1 MGKGGGSGSKV
12 YDYYGTIAGAVCAGP
27 VDELVSIIVDGRSVW
42 PKATQWAAGQSIT
55 TGQLRQWLGIVYKA
69 LSNHTTSSG
78 NKPPNATYWTRYT
91 LDRASTTNPA
101 ALTIEGYGS
110 AYLYWGTT
118 TQTLD
123 AVGEATMSAKGH
135 PPYRRQCFIVLKD
148 FLFGRERTSA
158 PNVEVIVRKK
168 PSQSIIT
175 GDPAALT
182 DGQANP
188 VSALADL
195 YTDPVFGAGLTADS
209 LGGPDSTTWQ
219 STATAL
225 YGISSQVAIS
235 PILTAARTLRQIT
248 ADFLAY
254 YDGWVRF
261 SGAGEIETGRFAH
274 NAAPP
279 TFTDATIIDYND
291 LIEEVNFTADGWA
304 TTFNQTQVRFNDRE
318 RSYKDGAVSAVSG
331 YNLTVTGEPRTS
343 KIDRPWITRR
353 QQASDHCAEWQK
365 IFGEPKISGSLVV
378 RSEKAS
384 SIRPGDLFQLTHD
397 ALSVSIVCRCLGK
410 DIAQPPA
417 GRVTI
422 RFESDRASAPLP
434 YQPTA
439 TPSEGSPFPDN
450 ESLVYNA
457 FLQPPPAM
465 IDGTTDAM
473 VVPLIARRTPDGDL
487 TVGANVWLRRSDASG
502 FYLLGSVQQF
512 AITGVLDQA
521 YDGFTTYLT
530 SSRSRTS
537 NVATLT
543 LASAHQLKVGMVVQI
558 SDLTDNS
565 FNGVVT
571 VASVP
576 SSTSFTYS
584 NTGSNVST
592 TTDTSGVVDCL
603 YDDLNESFHFAQAA
617 NTNWSD
623 RAKMLQTQTEDAIND
638 HALLAIVFNQSNLKQ
653 FEVMTVR
660 EMRLGVGESFYRLK
674 VRRARFGTAKR
685 AAVAD
690 DPVWIVYRSDLVS
703 LYHDLFLQY
712 LTDLSTA
719 TFRLQ
724 SVNAES
730 VADLA
735 DTAVCPDISYTFADP
750 YAPAI
755 TFDSV
760 KAAGTEITDFA
771 TNYTTTTD
779 FTIRAT
785 VTDAS
790 ADLIE
795 VRLFARLGTT
805 DVALF
810 SQNFTPSSK
819 QVISTTF
826 RIPSNGD
833 WRVFVSGK
841 DVSGR
846 IKQKELTAGGGS
858 STVTLK
864 IGVGTGS
871 GTAASPTTT
880 KYPGG
885 YTVNTLS
892 VPLSCSS
899 SGATIKYS
907 IVSLGAAPGAYST
920 YSTALSVAIGAGGKT
935 VYAYAEKTTSPTLAA
950 SPVVSFDYWKEVSDY
965 YPPGTLPP

>member
-1 MGKGGGSGSKV
+1 MGKGGGSGSNV

-27 VDELVSIIVDGRSVW
+27 VDELVNIIVDGRSVW
-42 PKATQWAAGQSIT
+42 PKATSWAAGQSIT

-69 LSNHTTSSG
+69 LSSHTTSNA

-91 LDRASTTNPA
+91 LDRASSTNPV
-101 ALTIEGYGS
+101 ALTIEGYGA
-110 AYLYWGTT
+110 AYLYWGTAN
-118 TQTLD
+118 QTLD
-123 AVGEATMSAKGH
+123 SAGEATMTNKGH
-135 PPYRRQCFIVLKD
+135 PPYRRQCFIVLKN

-168 PSQSIIT
+168 PAQSIIT

-188 VSALADL
+188 VAALADI
-195 YTDPVFGAGLTADS
+195 YTDPVFGAGLAVDAPN
-209 LGGPDSTTWQ
+209 GPDSTTWQ
-219 STATAL
+219 SAASAL
-225 YGISSQVAIS
+225 NSVASQVAIS
-235 PILTAARTLRQIT
+235 PLLTAARSLRQVT

-254 YDGWVRF
+254 YDGWMRF
-261 SGAGEIETGRFAH
+261 SGGGEIEAGRFAH

-279 TFTDATIIDYND
+279 TFTDSNTIDYHD
-291 LIEEVNFTADGWA
+291 LIEEVNYTADGWT
-304 TTFNQTQVRFNDRE
+304 TTFNQTQVKFNDRE
-318 RSYKDGAVSAVSG
+318 RSFKDGAVSAVSG
-331 YNLTVTGEPRTS
+331 YNLAVTGEPRTA
-343 KIDRPWITRR
+343 KVDRPWITRR
-353 QQASDHCAEWQK
+353 QQATDHAAEWQK
-365 IFGEPKISGSLVV
+365 INGEPKIAGSLVV
-378 RSEKAS
+378 RAEKAS
-384 SIRPGDLFQLTHD
+384 GIRPGDLFLLTHD
-397 ALSVSIVCRCLGK
+397 ALQVSIVCRCIGK
-410 DIAQPPA
+410 DFAQPPA

-434 YQPTA
+434 YQPSA
-439 TPSEGSPFPDN
+439 VASEGSPFPDN
-450 ESLVYNA
+450 ETLSLNQ
-457 FLQPPPAM
+457 FFQPPPAM
-465 IDGTTDAM
+465 IYGTTDANL
-473 VVPLIARRTPDGDL
+473 VPLIARKSPEGDV
-487 TVGANVWLRRSDASG
+487 TVGANAWLRRSDASG
-502 FYLLGSVQQF
+502 FYLLGAIQQF
-512 AITGVLDQA
+512 AITGTLQQA
-521 YDGFTTYLT
+521 YDGFTTYDT
-530 SSRSRTS
+530 ASRSRTS

-543 LASAHQLKVGMVVQI
+543 LSFAHQLKVGMVVQI
-558 SDLTDNS
+558 SDLADAS

-576 SSTSFTYS
+576 SSTSFTYA

-592 TTDTSGVVDCL
+592 TADTAGIVDCL
-603 YDDLNESFHFAQAA
+603 YDDLNESLRVTLNAST
-617 NTNWSD
+617 NTAD
-623 RAKMLQTQTEDAIND
+623 LAKMLQTQTEDAIND
-638 HALLAIVFNQSNLKQ
+638 NALLVIVFNASNLKQ

-660 EMRLGVGESFYRLK
+660 EMRLGLGESFYRFK
-674 VRRARFGTAKR
+674 VRRSRFSTAKR
-685 AAVAD
+685 AAATS
-690 DPVWIVYRSDLVS
+690 DPAWIVYRSDLVA

-735 DTAVCPDISYTFADP
+735 DTTLCPDISYTFADP

-760 KAAGTEITDFA
+760 KAGATEITDFA

-805 DVALF
+805 DVTLF
-810 SQNFTPSSK
+810 SQTFTPSSK
-819 QVISTTF
+819 QIITTTF
-826 RIPSNGD
+826 RIPSNGE
-833 WRVFVSGK
+833 WRVFVSGR
-841 DVSGR
+841 DASGR
-846 IKQKELTAGGGS
+846 LKQKELTAGGGS

-871 GTAASPTTT
+871 GYVASPTTT

-885 YTVNTLS
+885 YTTNSIS
-892 VPLSCSS
+892 VPLSCSTA
-899 SGATIKYS
+899 GATIKYS
-907 IVSLGAAPGAYST
+907 VVNLGAVPGTYST
-920 YSTALSVAIGAGGKT
+920 YSSALTLSIGAGGKT
-935 VYAYAEKTTSPTLAA
+935 VYAYAEKTGLTT